1 MNYLIPLIQ
10 IVDIDGKPI
19 VGGTITTY
27 NHGTSV
33 KSDTFMDFQGHL
45 NTNPIVLDSLGT
57 CTIITPEEYYYDL
70 VVKDKYGLLLF
81 SIENICSNG
90 SSGGEIINKEVIV
103 DSGKGI
109 NVVSTPMLD
118 GSIVYKVS
126 IDDEILGH
134 IEEIDNSIESIQS
147 RVTTIENDID
157 EIQADIVELE
167 QGKQDKLVS
176 GVTIKTLNGISL
188 LGYGNI
194 DVQGGLGETL
204 WVNPSWEQTSI
215 IPQIFDWNIKGSCI
229 KVQSQLG
236 ASGTAL
242 ELQYNSIY
250 SYYYQ
255 ATVPFITDYPTS
267 QDGKL
272 YCLQRDG
279 YDNKYKMVEFQG
291 GDSYWELDED
301 VHHLTPKDD
310 SMGITPSIYVSNEYD
325 YVSPSERTS
334 CEISP
339 YGSIQLEYSV
349 KEDEE
354 LGYESK
360 YKTSITN
367 KNFQCRYILEHS
379 LIDLGYYDFQS
390 GYNRFGWTC
399 NIHQDSP
406 FTQQRKY
413 ELPWIQMN
421 LDESNHVL
429 PFDLGKFYVL
439 ETNEDQAMGRDKFNS
454 FKLKE
459 SSFVPPYTDATMGQ
473 VLSVIYAGAYG
484 SKTLAWTTID
494 ALPSHTEAD
503 NGKVLT
509 LVDNVPTWGDGL
521 VKKSGDTMSGKLT
534 ISGVAGGDPSKAN
547 EGLLVATIN
556 KSANKT
562 GISSNG
568 SIFAG
573 DFDDTNSQFLGIRR
587 KIGSSK
593 IAGRYQIYAD
603 GLPAFLQVDYT
614 NSATIKALFQYG
626 WNPTDGTF
634 NWGTVS
640 DNTTTKHIAFQE
652 DIDTLPSHSVMDD
665 GKVLTLVNN
674 APAWTSP
681 IKSVYICTL
690 TKEVKGGDGNVWLGT
705 GLTSDMLAED
715 WRGPSSA
722 VHPSIGVD
730 SFGRLMVYAPG
741 GNNYTC
747 QATVRLSSNLKNDLT
762 KACAW
767 GYDSYVQM
775 LGSATRTFV
784 VNSGSLLAGN
794 GLRLSGGSFSEDGT
808 VQIEFVISC

>member
-70 VVKDKYGLLLF
+70 VVKDKDGLLLF
-81 SIENICSNG
+81 SIENVCSNG

-176 GVTIKTLNGISL
+176 GVNIKTLNGISL

-204 WVNPSWEQTSI
+204 WVRPSWEQTSI
-215 IPQIFDWNIKGSCI
+215 IPQDFDWNIKGSCI
-229 KVQSQLG
+229 KLQSQLG

-242 ELQYNSIY
+242 DLKYDSIY

-272 YCLQRDG
+272 YCLQRNG
-279 YDNKYKMVEFQG
+279 YDNKYKMVEFAG

-301 VHHLTPKDD
+301 AHHLTPKDD
-310 SMGITPSIYVSNEYD
+310 SRGFTPYIYLYKNLPLGSEN
-325 YVSPSERTS
+325 PSERRSIIINPNGLIRLDYFEEDSGELYDKYITMMDYKS
-334 CEISP
+334 
-339 YGSIQLEYSV
+339 YGCTYNLE
-349 KEDEE
+349 
-354 LGYESK
+354 
-360 YKTSITN
+360 N
-367 KNFQCRYILEHS
+367 AQ
-379 LIDLGYYDFQS
+379 IDLGFYDFQA
-390 GYNRFGWTC
+390 GQNRFGWTC
-399 NIHQDSP
+399 EINQGSLGGR
-406 FTQQRKY
+406 RKY

-421 LDESNHVL
+421 LDESNQVL

-439 ETNEDQAMGRDKFNS
+439 ETVEDQAMGRDKFNS

-459 SSFVPPYTDATMGQ
+459 SSFVPPYTDATNGQ
-473 VLSVIYAGAYG
+473 VLTIIYAGAYG
-484 SKTLAWTTID
+484 SKTLAWKSID

-534 ISGVAGGDPSKAN
+534 ISGVTGGDPSKAN
-547 EGLLVATIN
+547 DGLFIATIN
-556 KSANKT
+556 NNANRT
-562 GISSNG
+562 GVSTNG

-573 DFDDTNSQFLGIRR
+573 DFDNTNSQFLGIRR

-674 APAWTSP
+674 APAWISP
-681 IKSVYICTL
+681 TKSVYICTL
-690 TKEVKGGDGNVWLGT
+690 TKEVKGNDGSVWNGT
-705 GLTSDMLAED
+705 GITSDMLSED
-715 WRGPSSA
+715 WRGPSNA

-730 SFGRLMVYAPG
+730 SYGRLMVYAPS

-747 QATVRLSSNLKNDLT
+747 QATVRLSSNLKKDLT